1 MSTTNWVSFAVVP
14 MLVACATAPT
24 GPTLGE
30 LLDQGAVRQ
39 SQSQV
44 KALLAGRTL
53 DTVSPSGQ
61 TQVALTFG
69 PDGAFAGS
77 VRSLTSTGATSRS
90 TGTWSV
96 DPDGKWCM
104 DETLHD
110 WNMRS
115 RYCHYIFLAGDKLI
129 VSESP
134 SDRGVKATVRK
145 RSDLK

>member
-1 MSTTNWVSFAVVP
+1 
-14 MLVACATAPT
+14 
-24 GPTLGE
+24 
-30 LLDQGAVRQ
+30 
-39 SQSQV
+39 
-44 KALLAGRTL
+44 
-53 DTVSPSGQ
+53 
-61 TQVALTFG
+61 
-69 PDGAFAGS
+69 
-77 VRSLTSTGATSRS
+77 
-90 TGTWSV
+90 
-96 DPDGKWCM
+96 M